1 MNPQPSDTIVDKY
14 LQLEESQAQRQT
26 VIDDYESKIRELREA
41 VVAEKK
47 LQDQEGRE
55 LKRLYHDMSK
65 EEFREL
71 GKREANK
78 KIKGDDLEE

>member
-1 MNPQPSDTIVDKY
+1 MNLQPSDTTVDKY
-14 LQLEESQAQRQT
+14 LQLEESQAHRQV
-26 VIDDYESKIRELREA
+26 VIDEYESKIRELREA

-78 KIKGDDLEE
+78 KIKGDDLED

>member
-1 MNPQPSDTIVDKY
+1 
-14 LQLEESQAQRQT
+14 
-26 VIDDYESKIRELREA
+26 

-78 KIKGDDLEE
+78 KIKGDDLED